1 MLYHLATVESAV
13 RLFSFCF
20 ISDGRIMAS
29 TAVGGRLLRET
40 RSRSLNYGSTAAAA
54 TVTFPEKMLLEQT
67 AAANAKDKNG
77 CVRTRSE
84 PRCGIDSL
92 RFLADLPVA
101 MFGGVGARYLLLGL
115 CIFLLIQVAAGG
127 DHFGALVQRLCA
139 ALVTV
144 FAMGCLFYLLTIYL
158 RNAWTNT
165 SIYVLFL
172 ACFGGDV
179 LLGRWLRST
188 AEEDEDP
195 QSRMDY
201 LRGPAL
207 TTGVLTA
214 VGVAS
219 MFSSLETGHSTLVIV
234 VVSFVR
240 FLAGAMLTDLPEGM
254 RPLVAYASAVVGVFG
269 ARFTETAFMNS
280 VTSPAAAVTTIEGTT
295 PNFVAHGKVEMIKRR
310 RSSSAVPNSFTSHL
324 VGRRISLP
332 LLMQKSVVSS
342 LASFIHSS

>member
-1 MLYHLATVESAV
+1 
-13 RLFSFCF
+13 
-20 ISDGRIMAS
+20 MAS

-40 RSRSLNYGSTAAAA
+40 RSRSLNYGSTAAA
-54 TVTFPEKMLLEQT
+54 TVTFPENMLFEHAT
-67 AAANAKDKNG
+67 TSAAKDKNG
-77 CVRTRSE
+77 CIRNRIE

-92 RFLADLPVA
+92 RFLTDLPVA
-101 MFGGVGARYLLLGL
+101 MLSGVGGRYLLLGL
-115 CIFLLIQVAAGG
+115 GIFLLIQVAAGG
-127 DHFGALVQRLCA
+127 DYFGALVQRLCA
-139 ALVTV
+139 VLVTV
-144 FAMGCLFYLLTIYL
+144 FAVGCLFYLLTIYL

-179 LLGRWLRST
+179 LLGRWLRSV
-188 AEEDEDP
+188 AGAADEDP
-195 QSRMDY
+195 LSRVDY

-207 TTGVLTA
+207 TTGVLSA

-240 FLAGAMLTDLPEGM
+240 FLAGAMLTDLPEGV

-269 ARFTETAFMNS
+269 ARFTETAFMHN
-280 VTSPAAAVTTIEGTT
+280 VTSPTVTTIIEGAT
-295 PNFVAHGKVEMIKRR
+295 PKFVAQDKVEMIKRR

-332 LLMQKSVVSS
+332 LLMQKSVVSFKHAFYA
-342 LASFIHSS
+342 ASNRSRRCKLFTYLSTLN